1 VALEEGDLP
10 AARAAL
16 EEALAVST
24 NLGTPWLLTEVHN
37 ARGRL
42 SRAEGESTTAEDL
55 HHEAL
60 ALCVEYG
67 FRGVATE
74 TLEAL
79 AALAAGGESGA
90 EAARL
95 FGAASA
101 LRDSTGQARWPL
113 DQPAY
118 DADVAR
124 LQASL
129 GDEAFEK
136 AWHEGLALSMEEA
149 AAYASRARGERKRP
163 STGWAALTPTELEV
177 VALATQGLTNAQI
190 GSKLFIT
197 AGTAKVHLSNIYRKL
212 GVVNRAQLAV
222 QATAR
227 GIGS

>member
-1 VALEEGDLP
+1 
-10 AARAAL
+10 
-16 EEALAVST
+16 LA
-24 NLGTPWLLTEVHN
+24 EVHN

-55 HHEAL
+55 HQEAL
-60 ALCVEYG
+60 GLCVEHG
-67 FRGVATE
+67 FRGVAAQ

-79 AALAAGGESGA
+79 ASLATGGESGA
-90 EAARL
+90 EAVRL

-101 LRDSTGQARWPL
+101 LRHSTGQARWPL

-124 LQASL
+124 LRASL
-129 GDEAFEK
+129 GDEAFDK
-136 AWHEGLALSMEEA
+136 SWQEGLALSLEEA

-190 GSKLFIT
+190 GSRLFIT

-212 GVVNRAQLAV
+212 GVANRAQLAV